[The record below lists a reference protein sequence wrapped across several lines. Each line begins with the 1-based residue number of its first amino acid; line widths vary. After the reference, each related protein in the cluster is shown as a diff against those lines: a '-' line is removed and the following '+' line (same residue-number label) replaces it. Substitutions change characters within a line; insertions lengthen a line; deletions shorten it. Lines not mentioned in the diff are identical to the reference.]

1 MIRIAYR
8 LAWVAAIGVCLGA
21 AAGPAAA
28 DVMLVDA
35 NSTASI
41 SLGGGSVPIGMYSW
55 SVDGTDHMYR
65 QWFWYRV
72 GPTGGEQSIDALT
85 PDGDPVLT
93 DTDGDGNADSVS
105 LPYLGTGFDLE
116 VRFKLVGGDPGS
128 GVSDILEFI
137 TVNNTSGGD
146 LDFHLFQYTDLDLN
160 GVAAGDTVEIT
171 GGNTATQTKGA
182 TYVAE
187 TVVTQ
192 MPSHFQADVFDD
204 GLGGHPIL
212 DALADD
218 GPTDLT
224 DQAGPIANVD
234 AVWAFQWDRTIADG
248 DSLIISKDKNI
259 TPEPATLLLTGLG
272 LAASVVARRRK

>member
-8 LAWVAAIGVCLGA
+8 LAWVVAMGVCLGVA
-21 AAGPAAA
+21 TGPAAA
-28 DVMLVDA
+28 DVMLADA

-41 SLGGGSVPIGMYSW
+41 NLGGGSGPLGMYSW
-55 SVDGTDHMYR
+55 NVDGTNHMYQ

-72 GPTGGEQSIDALT
+72 GPDGGEQSIDALT

-93 DTDGDGNADSVS
+93 DTDGDGNDDTVS

-116 VRFKLVGGDPGS
+116 VRFKLVGGAPGS

-137 TVNNTSGGD
+137 TVNNMSGGD
-146 LDFHLFQYTDLDLN
+146 LDFHVFQYTDLDLN

-171 GGNTATQTKGA
+171 GGNMATQTKGA
-182 TYVAE
+182 AYVAE

-192 MPSHFQADVFDD
+192 MPSHYQADVYDD
-204 GLGGHPIL
+204 GLGNRPIL

-218 GPTDLT
+218 QPTVLT
-224 DQAGPIANVD
+224 DQAGPIANVN

-248 DSLIISKDKNI
+248 HSLIISKDKSI

-272 LAASVVARRRK
+272 LAAALGRRRGK